1 MKLERAKAYIFGVGA
16 VLASAWLTLT
26 DGADSFPL
34 STFPMFSHP
43 PGKPWVHTVVGI
55 DAAGE
60 SEPIA
65 PRLVAN
71 SEALQTAV
79 AIARAVRSGR
89 KATRRLCETVAEKV
103 AREADLDDVV
113 RVEVRSDRYDPVAY
127 FTRGTTPL
135 KSRLRA
141 SCRVPR

>member
-1 MKLERAKAYIFGVGA
+1 M
-16 VLASAWLTLT
+16 
-26 DGADSFPL
+26 
-34 STFPMFSHP
+34 
-43 PGKPWVHTVVGI
+43 HTVVGI

-60 SEPIA
+60 SAPIA

-71 SEALQTAV
+71 SETLQTAV
-79 AIARAVRSGR
+79 AIARAVGAGR

-103 AREADLDDVV
+103 AREADLADVV
-113 RVEVRSDRYDPVAY
+113 TVEVRSDKYEPVAY
-127 FTRGTTPL
+127 FTRGTTPR